1 MAAGRL
7 LALLP
12 PAENSPSKPTVY
24 SSPAKSTS
32 KKEVLKVERAP
43 SIDRLLAA
51 AAEEQETVVRKDV
64 TGEDEGGEGE
74 DIHTAV
80 QTHKKSQYWSKE
92 VDEKLGLG
100 GVDLYG
106 LLELEDKRFRASA
119 EEIRKAYRR
128 LVLTMHPDKK
138 AADKA
143 AGGGETPTTKMNG
156 KPFEAEAKAEAE
168 VEEDGKGEGD
178 EEEEDT
184 EFKLLSA
191 AWELLGNAESRRQYD
206 SIDNFNDFLPT
217 AFRERKGEPLHFYN
231 IFGPGFARQAKFSL
245 QTPVP
250 QLGDEKTSQ
259 DDVNKFYRF
268 WTSFSSWRDFSLLC
282 EHDLKEAEDREERRW
297 MQRQNKNYSAR
308 IKKDEMQRIAAF
320 VQLTYEHDPRV
331 KAFKEAS
338 AKAKAKAKAD
348 KERAAHEAKEAEEAT
363 VREKENAAAAAA
375 AAAAAEN
382 ATAAEEK
389 ASSKREKEK
398 ARSALKKARKELKAL
413 GDKEQY
419 ASRAGD
425 LDVIAAV
432 LPAEALTALT
442 ATLGDP
448 DADAAAAAL
457 AEALKAAMA

>member
-1 MAAGRL
+1 
-7 LALLP
+7 
-12 PAENSPSKPTVY
+12 
-24 SSPAKSTS
+24 
-32 KKEVLKVERAP
+32 
-43 SIDRLLAA
+43 
-51 AAEEQETVVRKDV
+51 
-64 TGEDEGGEGE
+64 
-74 DIHTAV
+74 
-80 QTHKKSQYWSKE
+80 
-92 VDEKLGLG
+92 
-100 GVDLYG
+100 
-106 LLELEDKRFRASA
+106 
-119 EEIRKAYRR
+119 
-128 LVLTMHPDKK
+128 
-138 AADKA
+138 
-143 AGGGETPTTKMNG
+143 
-156 KPFEAEAKAEAE
+156 
-168 VEEDGKGEGD
+168 
-178 EEEEDT
+178 
-184 EFKLLSA
+184 
-191 AWELLGNAESRRQYD
+191 
-206 SIDNFNDFLPT
+206 
-217 AFRERKGEPLHFYN
+217 
-231 IFGPGFARQAKFSL
+231 
-245 QTPVP
+245 VP
-250 QLGDEKTSQ
+250 QLGDENMSQ

-338 AKAKAKAKAD
+338 AKAKAKAKED

-375 AAAAAEN
+375 AAAAADN

-389 ASSKREKEK
+389 AASKREKEK

-432 LPAEALTALT
+432 LPAEALMALT
-442 ATLGDP
+442 AALGDP
-448 DADAAAAAL
+448 DAAAAAAAL